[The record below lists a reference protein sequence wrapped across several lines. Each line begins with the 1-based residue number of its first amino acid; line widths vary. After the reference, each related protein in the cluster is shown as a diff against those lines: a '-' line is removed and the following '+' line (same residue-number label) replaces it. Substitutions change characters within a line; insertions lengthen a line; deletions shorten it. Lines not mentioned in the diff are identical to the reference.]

1 LLRRK
6 YRQYAEGMLADDAVV
21 IRIDVQK
28 VSKWG
33 AI

>member
-1 LLRRK
+1 MLRRK
-6 YRQYAEGMLADDAVV
+6 YPQYARGMLADDAVV

-28 VSKWG
+28 VTTWG